1 VVLIKLNI
9 MKDKGQEIVT
19 EPQRAVENNNMWDIK
34 YPGLKPGAIE
44 LISLHHS
51 RISSHSSLIL

>member
-1 VVLIKLNI
+1 

-44 LISLHHS
+44 L
-51 RISSHSSLIL
+51 